1 LRPAS
6 TTATDSDSDTTS
18 DSDEREVAFV
28 KPSSVAA
35 RAAAVSATGNQ
46 QQKTNQVKRLTL
58 ANAPQNQKQISERNQ
73 ESEKTAP
80 PKSESKGTASESKGT
95 ASKNNSNNSNSKRR
109 QQKRGGKKPAPEQK
123 SVPLKNEAPERP
135 DNLVEPLKRA
145 MSSDLIPVD
154 EGSKPKKT
162 DAASNNDNNDAQ
174 AKTNQR
180 SFSIMDD
187 GWGV

>member
-1 LRPAS
+1 M
-6 TTATDSDSDTTS
+6 
-18 DSDEREVAFV
+18 
-28 KPSSVAA
+28 
-35 RAAAVSATGNQ
+35 
-46 QQKTNQVKRLTL
+46 
-58 ANAPQNQKQISERNQ
+58 ERNQ

-80 PKSESKGTASESKGT
+80 PKSESRGTASESKGT

-109 QQKRGGKKPAPEQK
+109 QQKRGKKPAPEQK

-154 EGSKPKKT
+154 EGSKPRKT